1 MGAGRPLK
9 PFHCS
14 QFQGLACGPKN
25 SLGLKEG
32 LKYPDM
38 VWVAIDEPHGWWTY
52 PADSTRVQMSMT
64 GPLPDQRALE
74 SFIDVP
80 QGQVE
85 FTPEPHGS
93 PY

>member
-1 MGAGRPLK
+1 MPKSPL
-9 PFHCS
+9 C
-14 QFQGLACGPKN
+14 
-25 SLGLKEG
+25 LKVC
-32 LKYPDM
+32 LKAPGM
-38 VWVAIDEPHGWWTY
+38 VWVAIDEPHRWWTY
-52 PADSTRVQMSMT
+52 PADSTRVQMSMM
-64 GPLPDQRALE
+64 GPLPDQKALE